1 MNVYRGL
8 ILLLVPFFA
17 LNLLAQDPCS
27 YLPTSKKGGFWVF
40 STFYQP
46 NTNNVLLEGVCAEK
60 NNDLPFLYREFKEGR
75 LLKEVVYYTSG
86 QLNSSLIF
94 NARKR
99 DTIIGE
105 FEQFN
110 EEGIR
115 QLHEVYFKD
124 QTGRRCVHRKLDHV
138 NGNPRF
144 DQYFAWV
151 KEDELTDYQ
160 RPNHPPHTIDGD
172 GYSYLMVPFGREQS
186 FDESGQLVEEKYH
199 QLLMDGSHEFAS
211 LDGPYLRF
219 FNNGIR
225 QITGQYKNGKLHG
238 DYIERNYYGDTICKG
253 YYENGI
259 KDGVWTYWHDNGQL
273 KAVHHYAVLGK
284 YPFHARKKEWS
295 LSGKLILEVDFQ
307 EDGNGFLKEWSESGS
322 PLHEQQLVNL
332 SLEKGKE
339 IFWFPNGQLKSIMDH
354 TKDADTTLIEWY
366 ESGTKKSLKRKYTRD
381 KTVVTS
387 IKEWQPN
394 GNLLEEV
401 ELEKSEFVTAFTK
414 RQFNERG
421 QLKFVD
427 IRKDREQFIEEYASN
442 GIKIRSRMLLDGKL
456 NGTYQEL
463 DSTGNLRLTCDY
475 QNGLRHGNLS
485 VYSPNGK
492 LIEEQQYENGEWI
505 PKSKLDQSYV
515 QLYRN
520 LSIVNRKQF
529 RSTAFALL
537 NRGLYQ
543 TEPQRLS
550 DESIDSMAAVVWQMS
565 RIVPHYTEWYSSN
578 VSEQILRIR
587 LIESYH
593 RDLKTSQIW
602 TDYSKELLAGL
613 KQLNVSLP
621 PFEFVFGEAF
631 VEIPLKG
638 WINNAVVKRLFPL
651 TFNMFQLMHRSDDTS
666 VDVNTI
672 YPRCTI
678 ERLTPTTWKTTIPT
692 GTLSY
697 SVILYGDGTAE
708 VENQLLKWSTFLSTD
723 LTHENYYDK
732 WHMRD

>member
-1 MNVYRGL
+1 MNVYRGF

-46 NTNNVLLEGVCAEK
+46 NTNNVLLEGVCEEK
-60 NNDLPFLYREFKEGR
+60 NNDMPFLYREFKEGR

-105 FEQFN
+105 FEQFS

-115 QLHEVYFKD
+115 LLHEVYFKD
-124 QTGRRCVHRKLDHV
+124 KYGRRCVHRITYHI

-160 RPNHPPHTIDGD
+160 LPNHPPHTIDD
-172 GYSYLMVPFGREQS
+172 QGYSYLMVPFGREQL
-186 FDESGQLVEEKYH
+186 FDESGQLIEEKYH

-211 LDGPYLRF
+211 LNGPYLRF

-253 YYENGI
+253 YYDNGI

-273 KAVHHYAVLGK
+273 KAVHHYAVHGK

-295 LSGKLILEVDFQ
+295 SSGKLILEVDFQ

-339 IFWFPNGQLKSIMDH
+339 IFWFPNGQLKSFMDH
-354 TKDADTTLIEWY
+354 TKDADTTFIEWY
-366 ESGTKKSLKRKYTRD
+366 ESGNKKNLKRKYTKD

-401 ELEKSEFVTAFTK
+401 DLEKSEFVTAFTR
-414 RQFNERG
+414 RQYNERG

-427 IRKDREQFIEEYASN
+427 SRKDREQFIEEYASN
-442 GIKIRSRMLLDGKL
+442 GIKIRSRKLLDGKL

-475 QNGLRHGNLS
+475 LNGLRHGNHRT
-485 VYSPNGK
+485 YSPSRK
-492 LIEEQQYENGEWI
+492 LNEEHHYQNGEWI
-505 PKSKLDQSYV
+505 PKVQFNQSYI

-520 LSIVNRKQF
+520 LSVVNKKTF

-565 RIVPHYTEWYSSN
+565 RIVPHYTEWYASN

-621 PFEFVFGEAF
+621 PFEFVYGEAF

-638 WINNAVVKRLFPL
+638 WINIAAVKKLLPL
-651 TFNMFQLMHRSDDTS
+651 NYNMFQLMHRSDDTS
-666 VDVNTI
+666 VDVQTI

-723 LTHENYYDK
+723 LTHENYNNK
-732 WHMRD
+732 WHMHD